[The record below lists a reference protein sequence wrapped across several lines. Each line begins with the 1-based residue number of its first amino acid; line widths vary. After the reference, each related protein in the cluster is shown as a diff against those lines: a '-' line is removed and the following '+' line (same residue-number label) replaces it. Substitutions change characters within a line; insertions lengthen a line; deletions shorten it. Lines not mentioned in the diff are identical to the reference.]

1 MRTLLKYISFVLL
14 FLVAELIFSCSG
26 NIPLG
31 KRPDLFTST
40 DSITVIKYS
49 ESELKIISN
58 LDSIFA
64 CRVKETCFN
73 GSVLIARQGRVLYK
87 KAMGYSDF
95 ENKKM
100 LNVNSAFQLA
110 SASKPFTATAI
121 LMLKEQGRL
130 SLDDT
135 IQKFIPDFPYK
146 KVTIRL
152 LLCHRSGLPNYMYF
166 AEKYFTNS
174 KKLISNA
181 DIVNCMITNKP
192 ARDNAPNKKFQY
204 CNTNYCLLAYI
215 VELVTKKTFAAY
227 MKENIFDPLRMKR
240 TWILDRTNDTIY
252 YNTTKGY
259 NKKKD
264 DNGKNWEPAEVNF
277 LDGVNGDKN
286 VYSSVYDMFIF
297 DRALYSG
304 KLLKKE
310 TLEEAYKGYSHE
322 QPGTRN
328 YGLGWRII
336 DRGKGWKLVYHNGWW
351 HGYNTLFFRRPIDET
366 LIVILSNHYNR
377 STYHIQ
383 DIQAVL
389 DNNCSDIDLEKE
401 E

>member
-1 MRTLLKYISFVLL
+1 MPFGKHPLL
-14 FLVAELIFSCSG
+14 FSVS
-26 NIPLG
+26 
-31 KRPDLFTST
+31 
-40 DSITVIKYS
+40 DSSTVIKYS
-49 ESELKIISN
+49 KGELKIISG
-58 LDSIFA
+58 LDSIFNE
-64 CRVKETCFN
+64 RVKETGFN
-73 GSVLIARQGRVLYK
+73 GCVLIAREGRVLYK
-87 KAMGYSDF
+87 KAMGYSDH
-95 ENKKM
+95 ENKKL
-100 LNVNSAFQLA
+100 LNANSAFQLA

-121 LMLKEQGRL
+121 LMLKDQGRL

-146 KVTIRL
+146 KVTIRS

-166 AEKYFTNS
+166 AEKYFS
-174 KKLISNA
+174 ASDKLVSNA
-181 DIVNCMITNKP
+181 DIVNCMIKYKP

-215 VELVTKKTFAAY
+215 VELISGKTFATY
-227 MKENIFDPLRMKR
+227 MKDNIFDPLGMKHS
-240 TWILDRTNDTIY
+240 WILARKNDTVY
-252 YNTTKGY
+252 YNRTKGY
-259 NKKKD
+259 NSKD
-264 DNGKNWEPAEVNF
+264 WEPAEVNI

-297 DRALYSG
+297 DRALYSR

-322 QPGTRN
+322 HPGTRN

-336 DRGKGWKLVYHNGWW
+336 DHGKGWKLVYHNGWW

-366 LIVILSNHYNR
+366 LIVILCNHYNR

-389 DNNCSDIDLEKE
+389 DNNSGDVDLEKE